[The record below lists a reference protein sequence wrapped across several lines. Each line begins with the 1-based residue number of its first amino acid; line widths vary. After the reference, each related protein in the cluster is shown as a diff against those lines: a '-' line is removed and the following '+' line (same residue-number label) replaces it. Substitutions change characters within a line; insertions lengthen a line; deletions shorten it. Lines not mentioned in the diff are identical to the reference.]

1 MAMLPWRRILVLC
14 LLVFGLL
21 MTAGL
26 SNGPRIREHFE
37 DAWQGAIARP
47 TEYDRTSSP
56 TKFDSTSSTT
66 GYDSTLSIA
75 AKVFVANLP
84 RRGDRRRNMTTLEH
98 AVGAHF
104 TFVDAIDMR
113 SVAIRNIM
121 NHIRAQ
127 REGPAVPFAWP
138 STRSAVPLDWTGH
151 LPSGVHVNKKALT
164 CNQGDATPIP
174 AESAQGW
181 DWLSEGRI
189 SCWETHLRI
198 IRQIADMRGSGYW
211 STGRALP
218 ISPADVAIILEDDV
232 DMELDIRE
240 RLLGLWPSLPKEWDM
255 VFFGESHT
263 SFLDINLPAHT
274 HCASAGWCWATEG
287 KNAAIG
293 TFTPAGTNQTN
304 ALRPS
309 DAPQCT
315 HAYAL
320 SIPGARKLL
329 AHLEY
334 PPFAYSRAIDQA
346 YVHLIMT
353 NRVLAYTIDP
363 AVVIQRK
370 MDKGDL
376 GEGAV
381 WGETLYNPALGK

>member
-26 SNGPRIREHFE
+26 SNGPRIREHLE
-37 DAWQGAIARP
+37 DAWQGAVACP
-47 TEYDRTSSP
+47 TECDRTSSP
-56 TKFDSTSSTT
+56 TKVDSTLSTT
-66 GYDSTLSIA
+66 EYDRTLSIA

-98 AVGAHF
+98 TVGAHF
-104 TFVDAIDMR
+104 TFVDAVDMR
-113 SVAIRNIM
+113 SAAIRNIM
-121 NHIRAQ
+121 NHVRAQ

-138 STRSAVPLDWTGH
+138 STRSEVPLDWTGH
-151 LPSGVHVNKKALT
+151 LPSGVHVSKNALT

-232 DMELDIRE
+232 DMELNIRE

-255 VFFGESHT
+255 IFFGESHT
-263 SFLDINLPAHT
+263 SFLDMNLPAHALPQAGAGRPKARMQRLAPLLLQERT
-274 HCASAGWCWATEG
+274 RRTLCGRRMRRSARTRMPC
-287 KNAAIG
+287 
-293 TFTPAGTNQTN
+293 
-304 ALRPS
+304 R
-309 DAPQCT
+309 
-315 HAYAL
+315 
-320 SIPGARKLL
+320 
-329 AHLEY
+329 
-334 PPFAYSRAIDQA
+334 SRARA
-346 YVHLIMT
+346 SCSRTWNTRRSRTAVRLIKPT
-353 NRVLAYTIDP
+353 STSS
-363 AVVIQRK
+363 
-370 MDKGDL
+370 
-376 GEGAV
+376 
-381 WGETLYNPALGK
+381 